1 MVALQVGQGVHGVG
15 KLLHSAQAQLELQAP
30 LHKLRAQ
37 LLFRTL
43 GFLCFHSF
51 CGARVLGRFCLS
63 AYEAEL
69 CKVRAG
75 PYADRYLVTCLLEYQ
90 TPPLWLEI
98 PSFEV

>member
-1 MVALQVGQGVHGVG
+1 MVHGVG
-15 KLLHSAQAQLELQAP
+15 RLLHSAQAQLELQAP
-30 LHKLRAQ
+30 SHNLRAQ
-37 LLFRTL
+37 LLFRAL

-75 PYADRYLVTCLLEYQ
+75 PYADRCRDLPSRVSNSTTLVTKPQ
-90 TPPLWLEI
+90 
-98 PSFEV
+98 F